1 MNIDVLALKY
11 RPKFFSEVRG
21 QELVIKTLSNSIE
34 LEKLHNSYL
43 FSGTRGMGKTTI
55 ARLFAKSLLC
65 QTSVTSQPCG
75 KCSTCMEIDQGNNF
89 KEILIEIFYLLSL
102 NNCVKM
108 NLINKKMRT
117 FYPTIR
123 SCFSLF
129 LFFNTNNI

>member
-75 KCSTCMEIDQGNNF
+75 KCSTCIEIDQGNHLD
-89 KEILIEIFYLLSL
+89 LIEIDAAS
-102 NNCVKM
+102 
-108 NLINKKMRT
+108 RT
-117 FYPTIR
+117 KVEDTR
-123 SCFSLF
+123 
-129 LFFNTNNI
+129 